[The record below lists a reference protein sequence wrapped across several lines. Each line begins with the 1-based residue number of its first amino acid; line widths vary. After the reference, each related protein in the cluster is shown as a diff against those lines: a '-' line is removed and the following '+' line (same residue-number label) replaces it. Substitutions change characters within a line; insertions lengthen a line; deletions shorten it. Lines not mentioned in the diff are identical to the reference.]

1 MSIKNKKTKGFATVE
16 LLVTIVTIGI
26 ILGAFVT
33 TFTTIQ
39 NINKKS
45 RDIQRTNIVA
55 FEKTQQY
62 ENTDFEN
69 IPGSTSPGV
78 PEEIED
84 FTDELPSSIASPKSA
99 KVYVNSVSPTLKQ
112 VIVDVKYGASS
123 TEQTIQ
129 YVDFIQRNGVGR

>member
-1 MSIKNKKTKGFATVE
+1 MSVKDKETKGFATVE

-45 RDIQRTNIVA
+45 RDIQQANIVA

-62 ENTDFEN
+62 ENTDFED
-69 IPGSTSPGV
+69 IPSSTSPGV

-84 FTDELPSSIASPKSA
+84 FSDELPGSIANPKSA

-112 VIVDVKYGASS
+112 VIVDVKYGESS
-123 TEQTIQ
+123 TEQIIQ

>member
-1 MSIKNKKTKGFATVE
+1 MSINKKISEGFATVE

-45 RDIQRTNIVA
+45 RDIQQSNIVA

-62 ENTDFEN
+62 ENTDFED
-69 IPGSTSPGV
+69 IPSSTSIGA

-112 VIVDVKYGASS
+112 IIIDVKYGESS
-123 TEQTIQ
+123 AEQTIQ

>member
-1 MSIKNKKTKGFATVE
+1 MSVINKESKGFATVE
-16 LLVTIVTIGI
+16 LIVTIITIGI

-45 RDIQRTNIVA
+45 RDIQQSNIVA

-62 ENTDFEN
+62 ENTDFED
-69 IPGSTSPGV
+69 IPSSTSIGV

-84 FTDELPSSIASPKSA
+84 FTDELPSSVANPKTA

-112 VIVDVKYGASS
+112 VIVDVKYGESS

>member
-1 MSIKNKKTKGFATVE
+1 MSVKDKETKGFATVE

-45 RDIQRTNIVA
+45 RDIQQANIVA

-62 ENTDFEN
+62 ENTDFED
-69 IPGSTSPGV
+69 IPSSTSPGV

-84 FTDELPSSIASPKSA
+84 FSDELPSSIANPKSA

-112 VIVDVKYGASS
+112 VIVDVKYGESS
-123 TEQTIQ
+123 TEQIIQ